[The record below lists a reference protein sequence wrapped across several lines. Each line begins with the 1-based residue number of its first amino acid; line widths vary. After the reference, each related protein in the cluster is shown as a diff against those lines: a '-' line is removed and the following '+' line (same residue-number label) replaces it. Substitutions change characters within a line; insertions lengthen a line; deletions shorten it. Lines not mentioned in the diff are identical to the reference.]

1 MGSFQPENRLEM
13 CTYFAW
19 RGGGKDWFFF
29 IEGNVRKR
37 VKRGQHVLVSDRI
50 VGVGPSAR
58 AVPGQGSMKTRAT
71 PLHAVTDR
79 NEGWPYTSG
88 VNCSC
93 PTVTS
98 DKMADYHRLTGVY
111 VHWKQFM

>member
-1 MGSFQPENRLEM
+1 MGSFQPENRLKT
-13 CTYFAW
+13 CTYFDW
-19 RGGGKDWFFF
+19 RGGKRLVF
-29 IEGNVRKR
+29 IEGNVQKR

-50 VGVGPSAR
+50 VGVGPSAH

-71 PLHAVTDR
+71 PLHAVTGR

-93 PTVTS
+93 PMVTS
-98 DKMADYHRLTGVY
+98 DKMADYHRLTGVH